1 MYKEIFST
9 PLWIK
14 DIDPKKLDLV
24 SHNFKPS
31 WLSETPSSF
40 GEENN
45 KMTQEGMIYLKTQ
58 ILQCLSDL
66 KIKDC
71 SVFQIWRNIYEDD
84 FQERHM
90 HVKSH
95 FSFSI
100 YEKLSR
106 PQTIFYHPA
115 HDMIYATQ
123 VEDYISPY
131 LEPKVKQNQIV
142 IFPSYVEHLVKR
154 SHNSMTISGNIKAIK
169 A

>member
-40 GEENN
+40 GDENN
-45 KMTQEGMIYLKTQ
+45 KMSREGMIYLKTQ
-58 ILQCLSDL
+58 ILQCLS
-66 KIKDC
+66 
-71 SVFQIWRNIYEDD
+71 E
-84 FQERHM
+84 ERHM

-131 LEPKVKQNQIV
+131 LEPKVKENQIV

-169 A
+169 AQKRQPTDSV